1 MRIIDSLL
9 FYTLY
14 CSAVLIYGVG
24 ILQEAET
31 SISRKKTAQTA
42 LKSFACALV
51 AVSITYAITKLLLS
65 PLGLTELYP
74 LVALLLWTAF
84 SVFFE
89 IMMQLTSKKSS
100 AEFAVSYLSALL
112 ALNESSNLMGAIVIC
127 VCCLAD
133 YYLLVPILY
142 SFTSKIASAQ
152 NTDSFKQKIAVFLC
166 MMVLLLALYALNISW
181 IYAGVEKWF

>member
-1 MRIIDSLL
+1 MRIIDTLL

-31 SISRKKTAQTA
+31 SVSRKKTAQTA
-42 LKSFACALV
+42 VKSFASALV
-51 AVSITYAITKLLLS
+51 TVSLTYSINKLLLS

-74 LVALLLWTAF
+74 LAALLLWAAF

-89 IMMQLTSKKSS
+89 IIMQLTSKKPS

-133 YYLLVPILY
+133 YYLLIPILY
-142 SFTSKIASAQ
+142 SFTSKIASVK
-152 NTDSFKQKIAVFLC
+152 NTDIFKQKIAVFLC